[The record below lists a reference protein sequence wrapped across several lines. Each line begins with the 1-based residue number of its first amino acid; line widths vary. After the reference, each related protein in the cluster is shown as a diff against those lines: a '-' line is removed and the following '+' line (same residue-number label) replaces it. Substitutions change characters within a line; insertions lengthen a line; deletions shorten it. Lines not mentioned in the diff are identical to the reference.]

1 MCIRDSMEGF
11 SPVAIIMQDFTYLTF
26 LATYA
31 TLSVAAFA
39 VLQRLVVPSD
49 RVAAPR
55 PGQPRA

>member
-1 MCIRDSMEGF
+1 MEGF